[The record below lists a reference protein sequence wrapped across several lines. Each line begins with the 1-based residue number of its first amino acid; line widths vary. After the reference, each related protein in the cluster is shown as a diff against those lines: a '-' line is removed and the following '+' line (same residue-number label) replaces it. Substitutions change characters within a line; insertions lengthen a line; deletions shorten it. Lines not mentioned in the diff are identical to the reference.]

1 MANVFITAF
10 RVSGWVGFHF
20 SKTVLFSI
28 EPCDYNY
35 GGVTL
40 SFIRNRSLK
49 STILVIIIPIIMLF
63 VFITGLFS
71 YLLASS
77 QLQKNAFTSISDT
90 VSQTQRFL
98 NDKLTDVVTSLT
110 ILVSDSDLSDITMRT
125 ENPAYNLQT
134 EDYLQLNRVLNRASP
149 DRALIDSTLILY
161 NHDRPAFYRKDDLTE
176 QVKFSLEPYRLGQA
190 TDPISVIHWV
200 TLHTDPFG
208 ASFNQNDSGKVV
220 SLYNLLGK
228 DVEHSKGI
236 ILFNI
241 KDSFFQTI
249 LSNPAISNNGYLCLI
264 SDDGIISYKKVAGK
278 YRIKDS
284 ELQPIILQ
292 TTQASGQ
299 ITITNEYG
307 NEMLIV
313 YDTLRINKWKIAA
326 VVPKD
331 ELLHNVNYIKYL
343 ILVIMFILFVIVI
356 FFSNF
361 LANIITKP
369 IIQLTRKIN
378 SIEEGNLDIEFRDLS
393 RNEIGVL
400 NKGIRDMIHRIK
412 QLLKQIE
419 KEQEKKRKAE
429 LAALQFQIR
438 PHFLYNTLYSIK
450 HLIEM
455 DEKKEASQMVTS
467 LSDFFRISI
476 SKGNEIIP
484 VSQEIEHIKHYFTIQ
499 ELRYGDS
506 FTYEI
511 DVEPAILDF
520 KIVKLTLQPIVENA
534 IYHGIKNS
542 LKKGHIR
549 IKAFIQDDD
558 CIIRIE
564 DNGAGMAPEQLD
576 QINVSLSNMNM
587 SEDGAGFG
595 IYNVHKRLQL
605 NYGMKYGLSYES
617 SSETGT
623 VVIVTFR

>member
-1 MANVFITAF
+1 
-10 RVSGWVGFHF
+10 
-20 SKTVLFSI
+20 
-28 EPCDYNY
+28 
-35 GGVTL
+35 
-40 SFIRNRSLK
+40 
-49 STILVIIIPIIMLF
+49 MLF
-63 VFITGLFS
+63 VFTTGLFS

-110 ILVSDSDLSDITMRT
+110 ILVSDSDLSDISMRT
-125 ENPAYNLQT
+125 EDPAYNLQT

-149 DRALIDSTLILY
+149 DRALIDSTLIYY

-176 QVKFSLEPYRLGQA
+176 QVKFSLEPYRIGQA
-190 TDPISVIHWV
+190 TDPISVIHWE

-208 ASFNQNDSGKVV
+208 TSHNQNDSGKVV

-241 KDSFFQTI
+241 KNSFFQTI
-249 LSNPAISNNGYLCLI
+249 LSNPTISNNGYLSLI
-264 SDDGIISYKKVAGK
+264 SEEGIISYKNVAKK
-278 YRIKDS
+278 YKIKDS
-284 ELQPIILQ
+284 ELQRLVMQ
-292 TTQASGQ
+292 TAQASGQ
-299 ITITNEYG
+299 ITITNKFG
-307 NEMLIV
+307 NEMLVV

-331 ELLHNVNYIKYL
+331 ELLHKVSYIKYL
-343 ILVIMFILFVIVI
+343 ILVIMCILFVIAI
-356 FFSNF
+356 FLSNF

-369 IIQLTRKIN
+369 IIRLTRKIN
-378 SIEEGNLDIEFRDLS
+378 TIEEGNLDIEFKELS

-400 NKGIRDMIHRIK
+400 NRGIRDMIHRIK
-412 QLLKQIE
+412 QLLLQIE

-450 HLIEM
+450 HLIEL

-476 SKGNEIIP
+476 SKGSEIIP
-484 VSQEIEHIKHYFTIQ
+484 VSQEIEHINHYFTIQ

-511 DVEPAILDF
+511 DMEPAVLDF
-520 KIVKLTLQPIVENA
+520 NIVKLTLQPLIENA

-542 LKKGHIR
+542 RKKGHIR
-549 IKAFIQDDD
+549 IKGFIQEDD
-558 CIIRIE
+558 CVIRIE
-564 DNGAGMAPEQLD
+564 DNGAGMAAEKLE
-576 QINVSLSNMNM
+576 QINRSLSNMCT
-587 SEDGAGFG
+587 SEDGDGTGIG
-595 IYNVHKRLQL
+595 IYNVHKRLRL
-605 NYGMKYGLSYES
+605 NYGMKYGLRYES
-617 SSETGT
+617 SSEAGT
-623 VVIVTFR
+623 IVVVTFR

>member
-1 MANVFITAF
+1 M
-10 RVSGWVGFHF
+10 S
-20 SKTVLFSI
+20 L
-28 EPCDYNY
+28 
-35 GGVTL
+35 
-40 SFIRNRSLK
+40 IRNRSLK
-49 STILVIIIPIIMLF
+49 STILLILIPIIMLF

-71 YLLASS
+71 YLLASD
-77 QLQKNAFTSISDT
+77 QLQQNAFMSISDT
-90 VSQTQRFL
+90 VSQTQNFL

-110 ILVSDSDLSDITMRT
+110 ILDSDSDLSDITIRT
-125 ENPAYNLQT
+125 DNPSYNLQSD
-134 EDYLQLNRVLNRASP
+134 DYLQLNKVLNRASP
-149 DRALIDSTLILY
+149 DRAMIDSTLLY
-161 NHDRPAFYRKDDLTE
+161 YNYDRPAFFRKDDLIE
-176 QVKFSLEPYRLGQA
+176 QVKISLEPYKLRQA
-190 TDPISVIHWV
+190 TDSISVIHWL
-200 TLHTDPFG
+200 TLHSDPIA
-208 ASFNQNDSGKVV
+208 ASFNQNNSGKVI
-220 SLYNLLGK
+220 SLYKLLGK
-228 DVEHSKGI
+228 DVEHSKGV

-241 KDSFFQTI
+241 KDSFFQKI
-249 LSNPAISNNGYLCLI
+249 LSNPTISNNGFLCLV
-264 SDDGIISYKKVAGK
+264 SEDGIISYKKTEGK
-278 YRIKDS
+278 YEIKDA
-284 ELQPIILQ
+284 ELQQNILQ

-299 ITITNEYG
+299 KTISNEYG

-331 ELLHNVNYIKYL
+331 ELLKKVSYIKYL
-343 ILVIMFILFVIVI
+343 ILAVMFILYVIVI
-356 FFSNF
+356 FFSNY

-378 SIEEGNLDIEFRDLS
+378 TIEEGNLDIEFRELS

-400 NKGIRDMIHRIK
+400 NRGIRDMIHRIK
-412 QLLKQIE
+412 QLLMQIE

-455 DEKKEASQMVTS
+455 DEKREASQMVS
-467 LSDFFRISI
+467 ALSDFFRISI
-476 SKGNEIIP
+476 SKGSEIIP
-484 VSQEIEHIKHYFTIQ
+484 VSQEIEHINHYFTIQ

-511 DVEPAILDF
+511 DLEPAILDF
-520 KIVKLTLQPIVENA
+520 NIVKLTLQPLVENA
-534 IYHGIKNS
+534 IYHCIKNS
-542 LKKGHIR
+542 RKKGHIR

-558 CIIRIE
+558 CVIRIE
-564 DNGAGMAPEQLD
+564 DNGAGMAPEKLD
-576 QINVSLSNMNM
+576 QINRSLTNMST

-595 IYNVHKRLQL
+595 IYNVHMRLRL

>member
-1 MANVFITAF
+1 MF
-10 RVSGWVGFHF
+10 GWVGFHF
-20 SKTVLFSI
+20 PKVALFSI
-28 EPCDYNY
+28 AHCEIIAME
-35 GGVTL
+35 GVTL

-49 STILVIIIPIIMLF
+49 STILMIIIPIIMLF
-63 VFITGLFS
+63 VFTTGLFS
-71 YLLASS
+71 YLLASD

-134 EDYLQLNRVLNRASP
+134 EDYLQLNRVLNKASP
-149 DRALIDSTLILY
+149 DRALIDSMLIYY

-176 QVKFSLEPYRLGQA
+176 QVKISLEPYKLGQA

-200 TLHTDPFG
+200 TLHNDPFA
-208 ASFNQNDSGKVV
+208 ASNQNDSGKVV

-249 LSNPAISNNGYLCLI
+249 LSNPTISNNGYLSLI
-264 SDDGIISYKKVAGK
+264 SEDGIISYKHVAGK
-278 YRIKDS
+278 YKIKDS

-292 TTQASGQ
+292 SAQASGQ
-299 ITITNEYG
+299 VTITNEYG
-307 NEMLIV
+307 NEMLVV
-313 YDTLRINKWKIAA
+313 YDTLRINKWKIVA

-331 ELLHNVNYIKYL
+331 ELLHKVSYIKYL

-378 SIEEGNLDIEFRDLS
+378 SIEEGNLCIEFRDLS

-400 NKGIRDMIHRIK
+400 NRGIRDMIHRIK
-412 QLLKQIE
+412 QLILQVE

-429 LAALQFQIR
+429 LEALQFQIR

-476 SKGNEIIP
+476 SKGSEIIP
-484 VSQEIEHIKHYFTIQ
+484 VSQEIEHINHYFTIQ

-511 DVEPAILDF
+511 DLEPAVMEF
-520 KIVKLTLQPIVENA
+520 KIVKLTLQPLVENA

-542 LKKGHIR
+542 RKKGHIR
-549 IKAFIQDDD
+549 IKAFIHDDD
-558 CIIRIE
+558 CVIRIE
-564 DNGAGMAPEQLD
+564 DNGAGMSAEKLD
-576 QINVSLSNMNM
+576 QINRSLSNMST
-587 SEDGAGFG
+587 SEDGAGIG
-595 IYNVHKRLQL
+595 IYNVHKRLRL

>member
-1 MANVFITAF
+1 
-10 RVSGWVGFHF
+10 
-20 SKTVLFSI
+20 
-28 EPCDYNY
+28 
-35 GGVTL
+35 
-40 SFIRNRSLK
+40 
-49 STILVIIIPIIMLF
+49 MLF
-63 VFITGLFS
+63 VFTTGLFS

-110 ILVSDSDLSDITMRT
+110 ILVSDSDLSDISMRT
-125 ENPAYNLQT
+125 EDPAYNLQT

-149 DRALIDSTLILY
+149 DRALIDSTLIYY

-176 QVKFSLEPYRLGQA
+176 QVKFSLEPYRIGQA
-190 TDPISVIHWV
+190 TDPISVIHWE

-208 ASFNQNDSGKVV
+208 TSHNQNDSGKVV

-241 KDSFFQTI
+241 KNSFFQTI
-249 LSNPAISNNGYLCLI
+249 LSNPTISNNGYLSLI
-264 SDDGIISYKKVAGK
+264 SEDGIISYKNVAKK
-278 YRIKDS
+278 YKIKDS
-284 ELQPIILQ
+284 ELQRLVMQ
-292 TTQASGQ
+292 TAQASGQ
-299 ITITNEYG
+299 ITITNKFG
-307 NEMLIV
+307 NEMLVV

-331 ELLHNVNYIKYL
+331 ELLHKVNYIKYL
-343 ILVIMFILFVIVI
+343 ILVIMCILFVIAI
-356 FFSNF
+356 FLSNF

-369 IIQLTRKIN
+369 IIRLTRKIN
-378 SIEEGNLDIEFRDLS
+378 TIEEGNLDIEFKELS

-400 NKGIRDMIHRIK
+400 NRGIRDMIHRIK
-412 QLLKQIE
+412 QLLLQIE

-450 HLIEM
+450 HLIEL

-476 SKGNEIIP
+476 SKGSEIIP
-484 VSQEIEHIKHYFTIQ
+484 VSQEIEHINHYFTIQ

-511 DVEPAILDF
+511 DMEPAVLDF
-520 KIVKLTLQPIVENA
+520 NIVKLTLQPLIENA

-542 LKKGHIR
+542 RKKGHIR
-549 IKAFIQDDD
+549 IKGFIQEDD
-558 CIIRIE
+558 CVIRIE
-564 DNGAGMAPEQLD
+564 DNGAGMAAEKLE
-576 QINVSLSNMNM
+576 QINRSLSNMCT
-587 SEDGAGFG
+587 SEDGDGTGIG
-595 IYNVHKRLQL
+595 IYNVHKRLRL
-605 NYGMKYGLSYES
+605 NYGMKYGLRYES
-617 SSETGT
+617 SSEAGT
-623 VVIVTFR
+623 IVVVTFR

>member
-1 MANVFITAF
+1 M
-10 RVSGWVGFHF
+10 
-20 SKTVLFSI
+20 
-28 EPCDYNY
+28 
-35 GGVTL
+35 
-40 SFIRNRSLK
+40 K

-63 VFITGLFS
+63 VFTTGLFS

-110 ILVSDSDLSDITMRT
+110 ILVSDSDLSDISMRT
-125 ENPAYNLQT
+125 EDPAYNLQT

-149 DRALIDSTLILY
+149 DRALIDSILIYY

-176 QVKFSLEPYRLGQA
+176 QVKFSLEPYRIGQA
-190 TDPISVIHWV
+190 TDPISVIHWE
-200 TLHTDPFG
+200 TLHTDAFG
-208 ASFNQNDSGKVV
+208 TSHNQNDSGKVV

-241 KDSFFQTI
+241 KNSFFQTI
-249 LSNPAISNNGYLCLI
+249 LSNPTISNNGYLSLI
-264 SDDGIISYKKVAGK
+264 SEDGIISYKNVAKK
-278 YRIKDS
+278 YKIKDS
-284 ELQPIILQ
+284 ELQRLVMQ
-292 TTQASGQ
+292 TPQASGQ
-299 ITITNEYG
+299 ITITNELG
-307 NEMLIV
+307 NEMLVV

-326 VVPKD
+326 IVPKD
-331 ELLHNVNYIKYL
+331 ELLHKVSYIKYL
-343 ILVIMFILFVIVI
+343 ILVIMCILFVIAI
-356 FFSNF
+356 FLSNL

-369 IIQLTRKIN
+369 IIRLTRKIN
-378 SIEEGNLDIEFRDLS
+378 TIEEGNLDIEFKELS

-400 NKGIRDMIHRIK
+400 NRGIRDMIHRIK
-412 QLLKQIE
+412 QLLLQIE
-419 KEQEKKRKAE
+419 KEQEKKRRAE

-450 HLIEM
+450 HLIEL

-476 SKGNEIIP
+476 SKGSEIIP
-484 VSQEIEHIKHYFTIQ
+484 VSQEIEHINHYFTIQ

-511 DVEPAILDF
+511 DMEPAMLDF
-520 KIVKLTLQPIVENA
+520 NIVKLTLQPLIENA

-542 LKKGHIR
+542 RTKGHIR
-549 IKAFIQDDD
+549 IKGFIQEDD
-558 CIIRIE
+558 CVIRIE
-564 DNGAGMAPEQLD
+564 DNGAGMATEKLE
-576 QINVSLSNMNM
+576 QINRFLSNMCT
-587 SEDGAGFG
+587 SEDGDGTGIG
-595 IYNVHKRLQL
+595 IYNVHKRLRL
-605 NYGMKYGLSYES
+605 NYGMKYGLRYES
-617 SSETGT
+617 SSEAGT
-623 VVIVTFR
+623 IVVVTFR